1 MFTIKLVEQSN
12 GKPAAGKRVSIGFP
26 GIFSGGVSKNQYS
39 DSNGET
45 HWDYD
50 PCEGTVYV
58 EGQDE
63 YTGRLEGRV
72 LIYI

>member
-1 MFTIKLVEQSN
+1 MFTIKLVEQSS
-12 GKPAAGKRVSIGFP
+12 GKPATGRRVSIGFP
-26 GIFSGGVSKNQYS
+26 GIFDGGVTKSQYS

-50 PCEGTVYV
+50 PREGTVYV
-58 EGQDE
+58 DRQDK

-72 LIYI
+72 LIYL